1 MMTLECPTADSIRAA
16 RLVLAWLTN
25 DKPAAD
31 LAISELTDSEEG
43 IAGTLFA
50 AVDLAAHAVALA
62 DPDGCVDHLRQS
74 IARLTIAD
82 EGGTTR

>member
-31 LAISELTDSEEG
+31 LAISELTNSDES

-62 DPDGCVDHLRQS
+62 DPDGCVEHLRES
-74 IARLTIAD
+74 VARLALAE
-82 EGGTTR
+82 EGESQ

>member
-31 LAISELTDSEEG
+31 LAISELTNSDES
-43 IAGTLFA
+43 IAGTLFSL
-50 AVDLAAHAVALA
+50 VDLAAHAVALA
-62 DPDGCVDHLRQS
+62 DPDGCVDHLRES
-74 IARLTIAD
+74 IVNITI
-82 EGGTTR
+82 EGESQ